1 MEESIRSLCKGVAS
15 FCNHLQ
21 SSCDALKTSVDRRPI
36 PLDTASSTFLQSL
49 NRRVSAASTQLNL
62 LETMSFGTVSFEE
75 LLGHCSE
82 VYKDNQ
88 TRLLNLQHRL
98 SPSSV
103 AELEMDDDE
112 DFTSTPVDE
121 EDGFDAPV
129 IDEEEDLLAESLSL
143 KKLGLSDASLAS
155 LANDKNEDTDVS
167 MHVLKSLK
175 GSYDPSTKTSGASGD
190 RLLSDFGEVEDK
202 PKLAELPL
210 PLVKVSRD
218 DYESLPSYMKSLA
231 PWEDLLAAVEKIN
244 SSLKQKAR
252 GTNFFH
258 QDEISS
264 LGLGKFFLSLLRP
277 KARSYLLLLVRM
289 NRLVVETVNGLISYR
304 VL

>member
-1 MEESIRSLCKGVAS
+1 MEESIGSLCKGVAS

-62 LETMSFGTVSFEE
+62 LDTMSFGTVSFEE

-88 TRLLNLQHRL
+88 TRLLHLQHRL
-98 SPSSV
+98 SPSFV
-103 AELEMDDDE
+103 AELEIDDDE
-112 DFTSTPVDE
+112 DFTSTTVDQE
-121 EDGFDAPV
+121 HGFDASV
-129 IDEEEDLLAESLSL
+129 IDEEEDLLDESLSL

-167 MHVLKSLK
+167 MQELKSLK

-202 PKLAELPL
+202 PKLAEVHLH
-210 PLVKVSRD
+210 LVKVSPD

-264 LGLGKFFLSLLRP
+264 LGLGP

-289 NRLVVETVNGLISYR
+289 NRLVVETVSGLISYR

>member
-21 SSCDALKTSVDRRPI
+21 RSCDALKTSVDRRAI

-62 LETMSFGTVSFEE
+62 LETMTTKPA
-75 LLGHCSE
+75 LLH
-82 VYKDNQ
+82 
-88 TRLLNLQHRL
+88 LQRRL
-98 SPSSV
+98 SPSS
-103 AELEMDDDE
+103 AYDPEIEIDDHE
-112 DFTSTPVDE
+112 TTPVDP
-121 EDGFDAPV
+121 EDGFDPR
-129 IDEEEDLLAESLSL
+129 ISDEEDESLL
-143 KKLGLSDASLAS
+143 TTFQ
-155 LANDKNEDTDVS
+155 ANARNEDPDIS
-167 MHVLKSLK
+167 LHEFKSFK
-175 GSYDPSTKTSGASGD
+175 GSYDHSTDTSGASGD
-190 RLLSDFGEVEDK
+190 GLLSDFGEGEDK
-202 PKLAELPL
+202 PKLAQVPL
-210 PLVKVSRD
+210 PLVNVSRD

-244 SSLKQKAR
+244 SGLKGKAK
-252 GTNFFH
+252 GSNFFH

-264 LGLGKFFLSLLRP
+264 LGLGP

-289 NRLVVETVNGLISYR
+289 NRLVVETVDGLISYR